1 MVLVSTHF
9 DDGRIKIR
17 ISSALGSQLWV
28 KLDKNLQLAR
38 VWYKNI
44 KIKKIKKVLE

>member
-38 VWYKNI
+38 VWYKKNF
-44 KIKKIKKVLE
+44 KKKVLE